1 MDEHS
6 FLILVVDDEPDIRRV
21 LRAALKTH
29 RHQVIEAEN
38 GKSALTNIRDQH
50 PDLVILDI
58 GLPDMDGY
66 EVTSHVREWSNVPI
80 IILSVRNREAEKIQ
94 ALIAGA
100 DDYLTKPFGVGELLA
115 RIQVVMRR
123 VGNTGSQPVYQIGYL
138 EVDCMRRMVKLRDN
152 RIDFT
157 PTEFDILSILIQNAG
172 KVVTQHHI
180 IQKVWGSG
188 YADATRLLRVNISN
202 IRKKIEENPNQPER
216 ILTEIGIGYRLSFD
230 E

>member
-38 GKSALTNIRDQH
+38 GKLALTAIRGRH

-66 EVTSHVREWSNVPI
+66 EVTSQVRGWSNVPI
-80 IILSVRNREAEKIQ
+80 IILSVRNREAEKIK
-94 ALIAGA
+94 ALNAGA

-123 VGNTGSQPVYQIGYL
+123 VGNTGSEPVYQVRDL
-138 EVDCMRRMVKLRDN
+138 EVDCVRRVVKLRGI
-152 RIDFT
+152 RADFT

-172 KVVTQHHI
+172 KVVTQHHL
-180 IQKVWGSG
+180 IQKVWGGG
-188 YADATRLLRVNISN
+188 YEDETRLLRVNISN
-202 IRKKIEENPNQPER
+202 IRKKIEDNPNQPEY
-216 ILTEIGIGYRLSFD
+216 ILTEIGIGYRLQD
-230 E
+230 EQ